1 MPIQGIKVRT
11 NGKDTVSINKDSI
24 DTRYLEQLVDEEQLR
39 MIGYLFVYMNDSI
52 FDGNLCL
59 QSAVEKIFNLLD
71 NGGIETIFGR
81 KMIPC
86 NLAIPRK
93 QELAMCLN
101 RFRKIKL

>member
-1 MPIQGIKVRT
+1 
-11 NGKDTVSINKDSI
+11 
-24 DTRYLEQLVDEEQLR
+24 